1 MLKIAE
7 EVECIEKEAFV
18 YSLLLQGCSILPCIY
33 SPDLSCFPLL
43 MLLLWIHAHRGERFY
58 VSNKECECVGI

>member
-1 MLKIAE
+1 MLKITE
-7 EVECIEKEAFV
+7 EVEYIEKEAFV
-18 YSLLLQGCSILPCIY
+18 YSLPLPGCSILVCID

-58 VSNKECECVGI
+58 VSNKKCDCVDI